1 MMDQNK
7 IWESFGIK
15 TDKQNPRCLEVN
27 TVLAGKYLVGPVLG
41 EGGFGITYGGYDLNM
56 ETRIAIKEYFPVELV
71 TRDTTRRSTGKGGGA
86 SGGQV
91 SGSAST
97 SGGGSDRVV
106 SLSGEKSKTYQQG
119 LKKYVD
125 EARNVSQFSGI
136 PGIVSVKDFFYENDT
151 AYIVMEYIEGVSLKE
166 YLKQKGGK
174 VSEEEALAVMRPVL
188 EALEKVHAAGIVH
201 RDISPDNIMLTFTE
215 EAKAED
221 AGVGA
226 GPAGANGPVSGWN
239 AGQSGQAGRNAQTAS
254 GSHSSPVSMAPPIY
268 GNIAAVRLIDF
279 GAARMT
285 AKNDQKS
292 LTIILKH
299 GYAPEEQYR
308 SHGEQGP
315 WTDVYALCAVFY
327 RMLTGKVPE
336 PAMDRLFS
344 DGLKRP
350 EELGSKV
357 SPAVSE
363 AIMRGLAVK
372 KEDRIRSVRELMDAL
387 YAGKKL
393 KKKGKRIQL
402 GKYSISART
411 AALAAGCV
419 LVLGAG
425 IAAVGIGLWGRNTF
439 SADGKEGQEAA
450 VSDITEASA
459 VGQPG
464 TGTDVVVLPEVADGA
479 AASETIPASGIG
491 QAPEEAETLT
501 LEEKA
506 YEPGEQ
512 IVWPKAE
519 TMIAGGYKHLVSLLD
534 DGTVLAAG
542 ANDSGQCD
550 VQEWESIAAVYAH
563 DSITAGLRTDG
574 TVVVAGRE
582 ALNESVSSWR
592 DVTMLALGINHIL
605 GLTQDGRV
613 LSAGTNLNGCCET
626 GDWENIVS
634 VWADDSLSIGVTKE
648 GRVKIAGSLYY
659 GMPEEEQNEVKERIS
674 SWTEIRQVRIDRGN
688 IYGIRQ
694 DGTVLCDGR
703 IDEWNR
709 SQIETLEGVVS
720 LAVGDGYFVEL
731 RADGTVQE
739 AGYCRPEI
747 EMEIEKWSDVAA
759 LAGTETSLAC
769 LRRDGTILVTEPD
782 LGGNST
788 MEEILSIT
796 DAVQA
801 VWQGES
807 LAVLCEDGKVKNAG
821 YAEYWREDNT
831 EVNDWQYVTML
842 ASNNS
847 ELAGLLEDG
856 SVLRTEFD
864 GVSVSR
870 SMLEELGAEKARE
883 VAEKRKEMTPNL
895 IAEWKDITE
904 ISLGS
909 NHAVGLLEDGS
920 AVAAGFPEK
929 TGEVDYNTGLTLD
942 GSCQVDGWTDLKQ
955 ILALFDETIG
965 LKTNGTLLTTAEMPE
980 EWKQYSDIESIWGRE
995 WTAAAIR
1002 SDGTV
1007 VYLREGDDRYG
1018 QNNVSGWT
1026 DMVQLAVGENH
1037 TVGLRSDGTV
1047 TAVGDN
1053 FAGQCDVE
1061 DWTNIV
1067 SVAAG
1072 ESGTVGITEDGR
1084 VLLAGTLPGD
1094 YFVAETWPAIKLP
1107 EE

>member
-1 MMDQNK
+1 MDQKK
-7 IWESFGIK
+7 IWKSFNLK
-15 TDKQNPRCLEVN
+15 TDKQNPRCLAVN

-41 EGGFGITYGGYDLNM
+41 EGGFGITYAGYDLNM
-56 ETRIAIKEYFPVELV
+56 ETWIAIKEYFPVELV
-71 TRDTTRRSTGKGGGA
+71 TRDTTRRSTDGGGEAFGRAA
-86 SGGQV
+86 SD
-91 SGSAST
+91 GSEPPAGRISA
-97 SGGGSDRVV
+97 SGGGSDRVI

-125 EARNVSQFSGI
+125 EARNVSRFSGI
-136 PGIVSVKDFFYENDT
+136 PGIVSVKDFFYENNT
-151 AYIVMEYIEGVSLKE
+151 AYIVMEYIDGISLKE

-174 VSEEEALAVMRPVL
+174 VSEEEALSILRPVL

-201 RDISPDNIMLTFTE
+201 RDISPDNIMLTFSE
-215 EAKAED
+215 K
-221 AGVGA
+221 GA
-226 GPAGANGPVSGWN
+226 
-239 AGQSGQAGRNAQTAS
+239 AGQ
-254 GSHSSPVSMAPPIY
+254 GSVPAVY
-268 GNIAAVRLIDF
+268 GNISAVKLIDF

-285 AKNDQKS
+285 SKNDQKS

-308 SHGEQGP
+308 SHGEQGA
-315 WTDVYALCAVFY
+315 WTDVYALCAVLY

-336 PAMDRLFS
+336 SAMDRLFS

-350 EELGSKV
+350 EELGVKV
-357 SPAVSE
+357 TPAVSE
-363 AIMRGLAVK
+363 VIMRGLVVK
-372 KEDRIRSVRELMDAL
+372 KEGRIRSVRELMDTL

-393 KKKGKRIQL
+393 KKKGKTLQF
-402 GKYSISART
+402 GKFSVSAR
-411 AALAAGCV
+411 AAVLAVGCV
-419 LVLGAG
+419 LVLAAG
-425 IAAVGIGLWGRNTF
+425 ITAVGIGLSGRNTP
-439 SADGKEGQEAA
+439 SVAGSDGLEAA
-450 VSDITEASA
+450 VKDGEGAPES
-459 VGQPG
+459 GQTGENDTDG
-464 TGTDVVVLPEVADGA
+464 TALPEAADGNSA
-479 AASETIPASGIG
+479 DETVPASGTG
-491 QAPEEAETLT
+491 QAPEGAETLT

-519 TMIAGGYKHLVSLLD
+519 TMIAGGYKHLVSLRD
-534 DGTVLAAG
+534 DRTVLAAG
-542 ANDSGQCD
+542 SNDSGQCN
-550 VQEWESIAAVYAH
+550 VQDWESIAAVYAY

-574 TVVVAGRE
+574 TVVVAGRD

-592 DVTMLALGINHIL
+592 NVTMLALGINHIL

-613 LSAGTNLNGCCET
+613 LSAGTNLSGCCET

-634 VWADDSLSIGVTKE
+634 VWADDSLSIGITEE

-674 SWTEIRQVRIDRGN
+674 SWTEIRQVRMDSGN

-703 IDEWNR
+703 IDEGNR
-709 SQIETLEGVVS
+709 DQIEMLEGVVS
-720 LAVGDGYFVEL
+720 LAMGDGYFVEL
-731 RADGTVQE
+731 RADGTVQK

-747 EMEIEKWSDVAA
+747 EQEIEQWKDVAA

-788 MEEILSIT
+788 IDEILSMT

-801 VWQGES
+801 VWKGES
-807 LAVLCEDGKVKNAG
+807 LAVLCKDGTVKNAG
-821 YAEYWREDNT
+821 YVEYWREDT
-831 EVNDWQYVTML
+831 AEVNDWQNVAML

-847 ELAGLLEDG
+847 ELAGLLKDG
-856 SVLRTEFD
+856 SVVRTEFE

-870 SMLEELGAEKARE
+870 SMIEELGAEEARE
-883 VAEKRKEMTPNL
+883 VAEKQKEMTPDL
-895 IAEWKDITE
+895 ISEWKGITE
-904 ISLGS
+904 ISLGDS
-909 NHAVGLLEDGS
+909 HAVGLLEDGS
-920 AVAAGFPEK
+920 AVAAGFPENI
-929 TGEVDYNTGLTLD
+929 GEVDYNTGLTLD
-942 GSCQVDGWTDLKQ
+942 GSCQVDEWTELQQ

-965 LKTNGTLLTTAEMPE
+965 LRTNGTLLTTAEMPE
-980 EWKQYSDIESIWGRE
+980 EWKQYSDIESIWGHE

-1007 VYLREGDDRYG
+1007 VYLYKGDDSYG

-1026 DMVQLAVGENH
+1026 DMVQLSIGENH
-1037 TVGLRSDGTV
+1037 TVGLRADGTV

-1053 FAGQCDVE
+1053 YAGQCDVE
-1061 DWTNIV
+1061 DWSGVV
-1067 SVAAG
+1067 SIAAG

-1094 YFVAETWPAIKLP
+1094 YFVAETWPAVSVP
-1107 EE
+1107 EG

>member
-1 MMDQNK
+1 MGDGKMDQNK
-7 IWESFGIK
+7 IWESFNLK
-15 TDKQNPRCLEVN
+15 TDKQNPRCLAVN

-41 EGGFGITYGGYDLNM
+41 EGGFGITYAGYDLNM

-71 TRDTTRRSTGKGGGA
+71 TRDTTLQNTGGGGA
-86 SGGQV
+86 ASSSSDSDGGEP
-91 SGSAST
+91 SAGSISA
-97 SGGGSDRVV
+97 SGGGSDRVI

-151 AYIVMEYIEGVSLKE
+151 AYIVMEYIEGISLKE
-166 YLKQKGGK
+166 YLRQKGGK
-174 VSEEEALAVMRPVL
+174 VSEEEALAILRPVL

-201 RDISPDNIMLTFTE
+201 RDISPDNIMLTFAE
-215 EAKAED
+215 KEKAE
-221 AGVGA
+221 
-226 GPAGANGPVSGWN
+226 
-239 AGQSGQAGRNAQTAS
+239 QASASDTAS
-254 GSHSSPVSMAPPIY
+254 TPASTAVY
-268 GNIAAVRLIDF
+268 GNISAVKLIDF

-285 AKNDQKS
+285 SKNDQKS

-315 WTDVYALCAVFY
+315 WTDVYALCAVLY

-344 DGLKRP
+344 DGLKCP
-350 EELGSKV
+350 EELGVKV
-357 SPAVSE
+357 TPAVSE

-393 KKKGKRIQL
+393 KKKGKILQF
-402 GKYSISART
+402 GKFSVSVR
-411 AALAAGCV
+411 AAVLSAGCM
-419 LVLGAG
+419 LVLAAG
-425 IAAVGIGLWGRNTF
+425 IAAVGISLSGRSTP
-439 SADGKEGQEAA
+439 SAAAADGLEAA
-450 VSDITEASA
+450 VTDGAGAPES
-459 VGQPG
+459 GQ
-464 TGTDVVVLPEVADGA
+464 TGENDADGTALQEAVDGTA
-479 AASETIPASGIG
+479 AAETVPASGTR
-491 QAPEEAETLT
+491 QAPEGAETLT

-519 TMIAGGYKHLVSLLD
+519 TMIAGGYKHLVSLRD

-542 ANDSGQCD
+542 SNDSGQCN
-550 VQEWESIAAVYAH
+550 VQDWESIAAVYAY

-574 TVVVAGRE
+574 TVVVAGRD

-613 LSAGTNLNGCCET
+613 LSAGTNLSGCCET

-634 VWADDSLSIGVTKE
+634 VWADDSLSIGITEE

-659 GMPEEEQNEVKERIS
+659 GMLEEEQNEVKERIS
-674 SWTEIRQVRIDRGN
+674 SWTEIRQVRINSGN

-703 IDEWNR
+703 MDEWNR
-709 SQIETLEGVVS
+709 DQIEMLEGVVS

-731 RADGTVQE
+731 CADGTVQK

-747 EMEIEKWSDVAA
+747 EQEIEKWKDIAA

-788 MEEILSIT
+788 IDEILSMT

-801 VWQGES
+801 VWKGES
-807 LAVLCEDGKVKNAG
+807 LAVLCEDGTVKNAG
-821 YAEYWREDNT
+821 YVEYWREDT
-831 EVNDWQYVTML
+831 EEVNNWQNVTML

-847 ELAGLLEDG
+847 ELAGLLKDG
-856 SVLRTEFD
+856 SVVRTEFE

-870 SMLEELGAEKARE
+870 SMMEEMGAEEARKA
-883 VAEKRKEMTPNL
+883 AEKQKEMTPDL
-895 IAEWKDITE
+895 ISEWKGITE
-904 ISLGS
+904 ISLGDS
-909 NHAVGLLEDGS
+909 HAVGLLEDGS

-942 GSCQVDGWTDLKQ
+942 GSCQVDEWTELHQ

-965 LKTNGTLLTTAEMPE
+965 LRTNGTLLTTAEMPE
-980 EWKQYSDIESIWGRE
+980 EWKQYSDIESIWGNE

-1007 VYLREGDDRYG
+1007 IYLREGDDSYG

-1026 DMVQLAVGENH
+1026 DMVQLSIGENH
-1037 TVGLRSDGTV
+1037 TVGLRADGTV

-1053 FAGQCDVE
+1053 YAGQCDVE
-1061 DWTNIV
+1061 DWSGVASI
-1067 SVAAG
+1067 AAG

-1094 YFVAETWPAIKLP
+1094 YFVAETWPAVTVP
-1107 EE
+1107 EG